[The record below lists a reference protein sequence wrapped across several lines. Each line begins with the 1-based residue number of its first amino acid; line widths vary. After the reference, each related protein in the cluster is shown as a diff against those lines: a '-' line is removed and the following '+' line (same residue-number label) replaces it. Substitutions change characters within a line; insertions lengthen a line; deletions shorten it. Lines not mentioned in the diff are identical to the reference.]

1 MKKFDVIVVGAGP
14 AGSTAARHCAINNLS
29 TLLLEKEKLPRF
41 KPCGGG
47 VTLAALNELDFEI
60 PKNIIERECSGLK
73 AGFND
78 HQNQVD
84 FSSTVAYMVKR
95 DKFDQKLADMAAE
108 AGAELHDSEVCRD
121 ITCSSENITVQ
132 TDKNEYQGNIVIGA
146 DGFFSKVLKKI
157 RGGFDKEEIRYCII
171 TDIPLP
177 EHEVTER
184 IGDFAELQFGFV
196 DFGYAW
202 MFPKRDCISA
212 GIGGMLSHAKVLK
225 HRFKEMLEM
234 WNLRTDLKTKGCF
247 LPVSR
252 FKHDICADRI
262 MLTGDAA
269 GFVDSFSGEGI
280 RFAIISGKIAAE
292 TSLAC
297 HRKGSFKKSSLKY
310 YQEKCFETF
319 GSRLKQSNKLT
330 DNLFKYP
337 GVLLGEAIDNDDFLM
352 RYLKTLTGELDLTD
366 VIRPL
371 MKMIPRLFLKKV
383 ISIFRM
389 FK

>member
-1 MKKFDVIVVGAGP
+1 LKKYDVIVVGAGP
-14 AGSTAARHCAINNLS
+14 AGSTAARQCAINNLS
-29 TLLLEKEKLPRF
+29 TLLLEKEKFPRF
-41 KPCGGG
+41 KPCAGG
-47 VTLAALNELDFEI
+47 VTRAALNELDFEV
-60 PKNIIERECSGLK
+60 PKNIIERRCSGLK
-73 AGFND
+73 AGFNE

-84 FSSTVAYMVKR
+84 FRSTVAYMVKR

-108 AGAELHDSEVCRD
+108 AGAELHDSEACRN
-121 ITCSSENITVQ
+121 ITCGRNNVIVQ
-132 TDKNEYQGNIVIGA
+132 TNRDEYQGNIVIGA
-146 DGFFSKVLKKI
+146 DGFFSNVLKKV
-157 RGGFDKEEIRYCII
+157 RGGFDKEEIRYCIV
-171 TDIPLP
+171 TDIPLSEP
-177 EHEVTER
+177 EVSDR
-184 IGDFAELQFGFV
+184 FGDFVELQFGFV

-212 GIGGMLSHAKVLK
+212 GIGGMLHHAKVLK

-252 FKHDICADRI
+252 FKHDVCADRI

-292 TSLAC
+292 TSLLC
-297 HRKGSFKKSSLKY
+297 HKKGSFTKDSLKY
-310 YQEKCFETF
+310 YQDKCFETF
-319 GSRLKQSNKLT
+319 GSRLKQSSKLT

-337 GVLLGEAIDNDDFLM
+337 GALLGEAIDSEDILM
-352 RYLKTLTGELDLTD
+352 GFLKTLTGEMDLID

-371 MKMIPRLFLKKV
+371 RKKIPLLFLKRV
-383 ISIFRM
+383 FSVFGL
-389 FK
+389 F